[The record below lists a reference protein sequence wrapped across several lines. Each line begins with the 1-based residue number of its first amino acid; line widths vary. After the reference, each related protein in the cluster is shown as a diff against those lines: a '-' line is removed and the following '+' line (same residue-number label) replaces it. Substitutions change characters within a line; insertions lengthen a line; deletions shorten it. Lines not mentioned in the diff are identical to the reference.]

1 MQKIIEYG
9 LMAINTGKVFPKI
22 FNTKDDAE
30 KYRLRS
36 VDPEH
41 WKVVS
46 REVMYGEWK

>member
-9 LMAINTGKVFPKI
+9 LMVVNTGKVFPKSFI
-22 FNTKDDAE
+22 TKDDAE
-30 KYRLRS
+30 KYRSRS

-46 REVMYGEWK
+46 REVIYSEWK